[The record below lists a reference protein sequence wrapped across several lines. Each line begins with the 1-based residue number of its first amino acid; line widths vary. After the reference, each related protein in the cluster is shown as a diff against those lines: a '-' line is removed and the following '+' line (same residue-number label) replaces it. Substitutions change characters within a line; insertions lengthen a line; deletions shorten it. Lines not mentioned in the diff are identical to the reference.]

1 MTYRRDLIDTH
12 LKKLGVS
19 DPDALNEHRKMLAMI
34 CPNDPEKYHI
44 IGNPNSVQPIN
55 VEMG

>member
-12 LKKLGVS
+12 LKKAGVS
-19 DPDALNEHRKMLAMI
+19 DPFALNEHRKMLSRI

-44 IGNPNSVQPIN
+44 LGDPNCVQPIN
-55 VEMG
+55 VAMG